1 MKSSKAYD
9 GAIVRAPFLVVP
21 FSWWMHDVLAQGSD
35 QFVEEL
41 SLTFGTVLV
50 MDRDTFRLKLRGKF
64 RRSAVVAAHIQPLEL
79 VVAGDGAHSYSAYS
93 YKIYI

>member
-50 MDRDTFRLKLRGKF
+50 MGHHVAPDLNLLAEFQLHRLNEF
-64 RRSAVVAAHIQPLEL
+64 
-79 VVAGDGAHSYSAYS
+79 
-93 YKIYI
+93 